1 MLIEP
6 NKPVI
11 RDKMFEK
18 LGSLIVSYKKF
29 IFTLF
34 IILILAAGAIGS
46 SVFGKLDSGGYSDP
60 NSDSAKVFEY
70 LTDDFKV
77 KDPMVVLVLESKD
90 GVISPTASASAT
102 KLEGQIKLEP
112 GVDSTLS
119 FWSSAGAPSL
129 KSTDSKSGFLFI
141 YSKSIEWDDVQDLG
155 KRIQEKYQ
163 GNYEDLRIYASGTG
177 VFAHAINTKIADDL
191 KLSEAISIPLT
202 FILLVFV
209 FGSLVASAMP
219 LLVGVSAILGSLLI
233 MYLLTLFTGVSV
245 FALNLITGLGLGLGI
260 DYSLLMVNR
269 FREGLHAGKT
279 VDEAVRRT
287 VSTAGKTVFYS
298 GLTIVITLA
307 SLMLFPLM
315 FLKSFGYAGV
325 TVVIMAV
332 LGSLVALPAL
342 LAILGKRINKA
353 VVRKGAIT
361 PKEDGKWAQTA
372 RLVMKR
378 PLGVVVLSLIL
389 LTVFAAPIK
398 NIVFTQVDSRVLPAS
413 NPAAAAS
420 QIISERFP
428 GQEGNPIEIVIPNGS
443 QIQNKIDEFTA
454 QVAKVDGV
462 VRIGQSQLFRND
474 VRVTAIHAMGPRTPD
489 AERLINEIRQ
499 LSAPAGTLIGGVAA
513 DYADTQNGIARTMPW
528 ALLWIVIGVL
538 VLLFVFTGSIILPIK
553 AVILNILSL
562 AATLG
567 AITWI
572 FVDGHMKWLVGEF
585 TVTNAVDTGSIILV
599 AVVAFGLSMDYEL
612 FLLSRIKEE
621 HDAGKS
627 NVESV
632 AIGLQRSA
640 RIITAAAGLLAIVF
654 ASFILSGVTSIKMLG
669 FGVAF
674 AIILDATLVRA
685 LLVPALMRL
694 FGERNWWA
702 PKAMQ
707 KFTISH

>member
-1 MLIEP
+1 
-6 NKPVI
+6 
-11 RDKMFEK
+11 MFEK
-18 LGSLIVSYKKF
+18 LGSLIVTRKKF

-34 IILILAAGAIGS
+34 IALILAAGAIGS

-60 NSDSAKVFEY
+60 KSDSAKVFEY
-70 LTDDFKV
+70 LTDEFKV
-77 KDPMVVLVLESKD
+77 KDPAVVLVVETKN
-90 GVISPTASASAT
+90 GIISPEASASAT
-102 KLEGQIKLEP
+102 RLESQIKLES
-112 GVDSTLS
+112 GVESTLS
-119 FWSSAGAPSL
+119 FWSSGGAPSL
-129 KSTDSKSGFLFI
+129 KSSDGNSAFLFI
-141 YSKSIEWDDVQDLG
+141 YSQSTDWDEVQNLG
-155 KRIQEKYQ
+155 KRMQEKYE
-163 GNYEDLRIYASGTG
+163 GNYETLRVYASGTG

-202 FILLVFV
+202 FIFLVFV

-219 LLVGVSAILGSLLI
+219 LLVGVSAILGSLFV

-260 DYSLLMVNR
+260 DYSLLIVNR
-269 FREGLHAGKT
+269 FREELHAGKS
-279 VDEAVRRT
+279 VEDAVRKT

-342 LAILGKRINKA
+342 LAILGTRINKA

-361 PKEDGKWAQTA
+361 PKEDGRWAQTA
-372 RLVMKR
+372 RFVMRR
-378 PLGVVVLSLIL
+378 PVAVVTLSLIL
-389 LTVFAAPIK
+389 LTVLAAPIK
-398 NIVFTQVDSRVLPAS
+398 DIVFTQVDSRVLPAS

-428 GQEGNPIEIVIPNGS
+428 GQEGNPIEIVVPNGAQITS
-443 QIQNKIDEFTA
+443 QIDQFTSA
-454 QVAKVDGV
+454 VAKVDGI
-462 VRIGQSQLFRND
+462 VRIGQLQTYGND
-474 VRVTAIHAMGPRTPD
+474 VRVTAIHEMGPRTPD
-489 AERLINEIRQ
+489 AERLINEIRD
-499 LSAPAGTLIGGVAA
+499 LPSPTGTLIGGVAA

-538 VLLFVFTGSIILPIK
+538 LLLFVFTGSIILPIK

-572 FVDGHMKWLVGEF
+572 FVHGHLQWLVGEF

-654 ASFILSGVTSIKMLG
+654 ASFVLSGVTSIKMLG

-702 PKAMQ
+702 PKSM
-707 KFTISH
+707 KRFTISH

>member
-1 MLIEP
+1 
-6 NKPVI
+6 
-11 RDKMFEK
+11 MFEK
-18 LGSLIVSYKKF
+18 LGSLIVTRKKF

-34 IILILAAGAIGS
+34 IALILAAGAIGS

-60 NSDSAKVFEY
+60 KSDSAKVFEY
-70 LTDDFKV
+70 LTDEFKV
-77 KDPMVVLVLESKD
+77 KDPAVVLVVETKN
-90 GVISPTASASAT
+90 GIISPEASASAT
-102 KLEGQIKLEP
+102 RLESQIKLEP
-112 GVDSTLS
+112 GVESTLS
-119 FWSSAGAPSL
+119 FWSSGGAPSL
-129 KSTDSKSGFLFI
+129 KSSDGNSAFLFI
-141 YSKSIEWDDVQDLG
+141 YSESIEWDEVQNLG
-155 KRIQEKYQ
+155 KRMQEKYE
-163 GNYEDLRIYASGTG
+163 GNYETLRVYASGTG

-191 KLSEAISIPLT
+191 KISEAISIPLT
-202 FILLVFV
+202 FIFLVFV

-260 DYSLLMVNR
+260 DYSLLIVNR
-269 FREGLHAGKT
+269 FREELHAGKS
-279 VDEAVRRT
+279 VEDAVRKT

-342 LAILGKRINKA
+342 LAILGTRINKA
-353 VVRKGAIT
+353 VVRKGAIA
-361 PKEDGKWAQTA
+361 PREDGRWAQTA
-372 RLVMKR
+372 RFVMHR
-378 PLGVVVLSLIL
+378 PVAVVTLSLIL
-389 LTVFAAPIK
+389 LTVLAAPIK
-398 NIVFTQVDSRVLPAS
+398 DIVFTQVDSRVLPAS

-428 GQEGNPIEIVIPNGS
+428 GQEGNPIEIVVPNGA
-443 QIQNKIDEFTA
+443 QITNQIDQFTSE
-454 QVAKVDGV
+454 VAKVDGI
-462 VRIGQSQLFRND
+462 VRIGQLQSYGND
-474 VRVTAIHAMGPRTPD
+474 VRVTAIHEMSPRTPD
-489 AERLINEIRQ
+489 AERLINEIRD
-499 LSAPAGTLIGGVAA
+499 LPSPEGTLIGGVAA

-538 VLLFVFTGSIILPIK
+538 LLLFVFTGSIILPIK

-572 FVDGHMKWLVGEF
+572 FVHGNLQWLVGEF

-654 ASFILSGVTSIKMLG
+654 ASFMLSGVTSIKMLG

-702 PKAMQ
+702 PKSMK

>member
-1 MLIEP
+1 
-6 NKPVI
+6 
-11 RDKMFEK
+11 MFEK
-18 LGSLIVSYKKF
+18 LGSLIVTRKKF

-34 IILILAAGAIGS
+34 IALILAAGAIGS

-60 NSDSAKVFEY
+60 KSDSAKVFEY
-70 LTDDFKV
+70 LTDEFKV
-77 KDPMVVLVLESKD
+77 KDPAVVLVVETKN
-90 GVISPTASASAT
+90 GIISPEASASAT
-102 KLEGQIKLEP
+102 RLESQIKLEP
-112 GVDSTLS
+112 GVESTLS
-119 FWSSAGAPSL
+119 FWSSGGAPSL
-129 KSTDSKSGFLFI
+129 KSSDGNSAFLFI
-141 YSKSIEWDDVQDLG
+141 YSESIEWDEVQNLG
-155 KRIQEKYQ
+155 KRMQEKYE
-163 GNYEDLRIYASGTG
+163 GNYETLRVYASGTG

-191 KLSEAISIPLT
+191 KISEAISIPLT
-202 FILLVFV
+202 FIFLVFV

-260 DYSLLMVNR
+260 DYSLLIVNR
-269 FREGLHAGKT
+269 FREELHAGKS
-279 VDEAVRRT
+279 VEDAVRKT

-342 LAILGKRINKA
+342 LAILGTRINKA
-353 VVRKGAIT
+353 VVRKGAIA
-361 PKEDGKWAQTA
+361 PKEDGRWAQTA
-372 RLVMKR
+372 RFVMRR
-378 PLGVVVLSLIL
+378 PVAVVTLSLIL
-389 LTVFAAPIK
+389 LTVLAAPIK
-398 NIVFTQVDSRVLPAS
+398 DIVFTQVDSRVLPAS

-428 GQEGNPIEIVIPNGS
+428 GQEGNPIEIVVPNGA
-443 QIQNKIDEFTA
+443 QITNQIDQFTSE
-454 QVAKVDGV
+454 VAKVDGI
-462 VRIGQSQLFRND
+462 VRIGQLQSYGND
-474 VRVTAIHAMGPRTPD
+474 VRVTAIHEMSPRTPD
-489 AERLINEIRQ
+489 AERLINEIRD
-499 LSAPAGTLIGGVAA
+499 LPSPEGTLIGGVAA

-538 VLLFVFTGSIILPIK
+538 LLLFVFTGSIILPIK

-572 FVDGHMKWLVGEF
+572 FVHGNLQWLVGEF

-627 NVESV
+627 NIESV

-654 ASFILSGVTSIKMLG
+654 ASFMLSGVTSIKMLG

-702 PKAMQ
+702 PKSMK

>member
-1 MLIEP
+1 
-6 NKPVI
+6 
-11 RDKMFEK
+11 MFEK
-18 LGSLIVSYKKF
+18 LGSLIVTRKKF

-34 IILILAAGAIGS
+34 IALILAAGAIGS

-60 NSDSAKVFEY
+60 KSDSAKVFEY
-70 LTDDFKV
+70 LTDEFKV
-77 KDPMVVLVLESKD
+77 KDPAVVLVVETKN
-90 GVISPTASASAT
+90 GIISPEASASAT
-102 KLEGQIKLEP
+102 RLESQIKLEP
-112 GVDSTLS
+112 GVESTLS
-119 FWSSAGAPSL
+119 FWSSGGAPSL
-129 KSTDSKSGFLFI
+129 KSSDGNSAFLFI
-141 YSKSIEWDDVQDLG
+141 YSKSIEWDEVQNLG
-155 KRIQEKYQ
+155 KRMQEKYE
-163 GNYEDLRIYASGTG
+163 GNYETLRVYASGTG

-191 KLSEAISIPLT
+191 KISEAISIPLT
-202 FILLVFV
+202 FIFLVFV

-260 DYSLLMVNR
+260 DYSLLIVNR
-269 FREGLHAGKT
+269 FREELHAGKS
-279 VDEAVRRT
+279 VEDAVRKT

-342 LAILGKRINKA
+342 LAILGTRINKA
-353 VVRKGAIT
+353 VVRKGAIA
-361 PKEDGKWAQTA
+361 PKEDGRWAQTA
-372 RLVMKR
+372 RFVMRR
-378 PLGVVVLSLIL
+378 PVAVVTLSLIL
-389 LTVFAAPIK
+389 LTVLSAPIK
-398 NIVFTQVDSRVLPAS
+398 DIVFTQVDSRVLPAS

-428 GQEGNPIEIVIPNGS
+428 GQEGNPIEIVVPNGA
-443 QIQNKIDEFTA
+443 QITNQIDQFTSE
-454 QVAKVDGV
+454 VAKVDGI
-462 VRIGQSQLFRND
+462 VRIGQLQTYGND
-474 VRVTAIHAMGPRTPD
+474 VRVTAIHEMSPRTPD
-489 AERLINEIRQ
+489 AERLINEIRD
-499 LSAPAGTLIGGVAA
+499 LPSPEGTLIGGVAA

-538 VLLFVFTGSIILPIK
+538 LLLFVFTGSIILPIK

-572 FVDGHMKWLVGEF
+572 FVHGHLQWLVGEF

-621 HDAGKS
+621 HDSGKS

-654 ASFILSGVTSIKMLG
+654 ASFMLSGVTSIKMLG

-702 PKAMQ
+702 PKSMK

>member
-1 MLIEP
+1 
-6 NKPVI
+6 
-11 RDKMFEK
+11 MFEK
-18 LGSLIVSYKKF
+18 LGSLIVTRKKF

-34 IILILAAGAIGS
+34 IALILAAGAIGS

-60 NSDSAKVFEY
+60 KSDSAKVFEY
-70 LTDDFKV
+70 LTDEFKV
-77 KDPMVVLVLESKD
+77 KDPAVVLVVETKN
-90 GVISPTASASAT
+90 GIISPEASASAT
-102 KLEGQIKLEP
+102 RLESQIKLEP
-112 GVDSTLS
+112 GVESTLS
-119 FWSSAGAPSL
+119 FWSSGGAPSL
-129 KSTDSKSGFLFI
+129 KSSDGNSAFLFI
-141 YSKSIEWDDVQDLG
+141 YSESTDWDEVQNLG
-155 KRIQEKYQ
+155 KRMQEKYE
-163 GNYEDLRIYASGTG
+163 GNYETLRVYASGTG

-191 KLSEAISIPLT
+191 KISEAISIPLT
-202 FILLVFV
+202 FIFLVFV

-260 DYSLLMVNR
+260 DYSLLIVNR
-269 FREGLHAGKT
+269 FREELHAGKS
-279 VDEAVRRT
+279 VEDAVRKT

-342 LAILGKRINKA
+342 LAILGTRINKA
-353 VVRKGAIT
+353 VVRKGAIV
-361 PKEDGKWAQTA
+361 PKEDGRWAHTA
-372 RLVMKR
+372 RFVMRR
-378 PLGVVVLSLIL
+378 PVAVVTLSLIL
-389 LTVFAAPIK
+389 LTVLAAPIK
-398 NIVFTQVDSRVLPAS
+398 DIVFTQVDSRVLPAS

-428 GQEGNPIEIVIPNGS
+428 GQEGNPIEIVVPNGAQITS
-443 QIQNKIDEFTA
+443 QIDQFTTE
-454 QVAKVDGV
+454 VAKVDGI
-462 VRIGQSQLFRND
+462 VRIGQLQTYGND
-474 VRVTAIHAMGPRTPD
+474 VRVTAIHEMGPRTPD
-489 AERLINEIRQ
+489 AERLINEIRD
-499 LSAPAGTLIGGVAA
+499 LPSPVGTLIGGVAA

-538 VLLFVFTGSIILPIK
+538 LLLFVFTGSIILPIK

-572 FVDGHMKWLVGEF
+572 FVHGHLQWLVGEF

-654 ASFILSGVTSIKMLG
+654 ASFMLSGVTSIKMLG

-702 PKAMQ
+702 PKSMK

>member
-1 MLIEP
+1 
-6 NKPVI
+6 
-11 RDKMFEK
+11 MFEK
-18 LGSLIVSYKKF
+18 LGSLIVTRKKF

-34 IILILAAGAIGS
+34 IALILAAGAIGS

-60 NSDSAKVFEY
+60 KSDSAKVFEY
-70 LTDDFKV
+70 LTDEFKV
-77 KDPMVVLVLESKD
+77 KDPAVVLVVETKN
-90 GVISPTASASAT
+90 GIISPEASASAT
-102 KLEGQIKLEP
+102 RLESQIKLEP
-112 GVDSTLS
+112 GVESTLS
-119 FWSSAGAPSL
+119 FWSSGGAPSL
-129 KSTDSKSGFLFI
+129 KSSDGNSAFLFI
-141 YSKSIEWDDVQDLG
+141 YSESTDWDEVQNLG
-155 KRIQEKYQ
+155 KRMQEKYE
-163 GNYEDLRIYASGTG
+163 GNYETLRVYASGTG

-191 KLSEAISIPLT
+191 KISEAISIPLT
-202 FILLVFV
+202 FIFLVFV

-269 FREGLHAGKT
+269 FREELHAGKS
-279 VDEAVRRT
+279 VEDAVRKT

-342 LAILGKRINKA
+342 LAILGTRINKA
-353 VVRKGAIT
+353 VVRKGAIV
-361 PKEDGKWAQTA
+361 PKEDGRWAHTA
-372 RLVMKR
+372 RFVMRR
-378 PLGVVVLSLIL
+378 PVAVVTLSLIL
-389 LTVFAAPIK
+389 LTVLAAPIK
-398 NIVFTQVDSRVLPAS
+398 DIVFTQVDSRVLPAS

-428 GQEGNPIEIVIPNGS
+428 GQEGNPIEIVVPNGAQITS
-443 QIQNKIDEFTA
+443 QIDQFTTE
-454 QVAKVDGV
+454 VAKVDGI
-462 VRIGQSQLFRND
+462 VRIGQLQTYGND
-474 VRVTAIHAMGPRTPD
+474 VRVTAIHEMGPRTPD
-489 AERLINEIRQ
+489 AERLINEIRD
-499 LSAPAGTLIGGVAA
+499 LPSPVGTLIGGVAA

-538 VLLFVFTGSIILPIK
+538 LLLFVFTGSIILPIK

-572 FVDGHMKWLVGEF
+572 FVHGNLQWLVGEF

-654 ASFILSGVTSIKMLG
+654 ASFMLSGVTSIKMLG

-702 PKAMQ
+702 PKSMK